1 MAVAICPLNPHL
13 QKLAAGQIQL
23 MTIACYLRVR
33 TKSFFFFFFNFTETG
48 FKMVSFFPIFKLNQ
62 KSLSTLSPHFSMSGK
77 GLG

>member
-23 MTIACYLRVR
+23 MTIACYLLVR
-33 TKSFFFFFFNFTETG
+33 TKSFFFFFNFTETG
-48 FKMVSFFPIFKLNQ
+48 SKMVSFFPIFKLNQ
-62 KSLSTLSPHFSMSGK
+62 KSLSTLSPHFSRSGK